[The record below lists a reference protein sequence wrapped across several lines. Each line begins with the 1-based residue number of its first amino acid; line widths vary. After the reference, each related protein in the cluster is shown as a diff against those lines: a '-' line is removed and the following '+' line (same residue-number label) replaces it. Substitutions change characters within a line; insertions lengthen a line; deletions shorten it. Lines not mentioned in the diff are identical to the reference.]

1 MRVISGSA
9 GGRTLYPPK
18 SGETRPT
25 SDLVRG
31 MIFNV
36 LDNVAEN
43 WSRVLDLY
51 AGSGALGIEA
61 LSRGAESAV
70 FVERSNDACLAI
82 RKNLTQLGF
91 EKNATMVR
99 QAVENALDGLTGTFG
114 LIFLDPPYADEGIE
128 KVVRKLAGSALL
140 AEDSVVVVEHRR
152 NRTFAEDFNRLEL
165 FKERRHGDTVVSFF
179 RVKE

>member
-9 GGRTLYPPK
+9 GGRTLHPPK

-36 LDNVAEN
+36 LENVAGD

-70 FVERSNDACLAI
+70 FVDRSNDACAAI
-82 RKNLTQLGF
+82 RKNLVQLGF
-91 EKNATMVR
+91 EKNATILR
-99 QAVENALDGLTGTFG
+99 QT
-114 LIFLDPPYADEGIE
+114 
-128 KVVRKLAGSALL
+128 
-140 AEDSVVVVEHRR
+140 
-152 NRTFAEDFNRLEL
+152 
-165 FKERRHGDTVVSFF
+165 
-179 RVKE
+179 